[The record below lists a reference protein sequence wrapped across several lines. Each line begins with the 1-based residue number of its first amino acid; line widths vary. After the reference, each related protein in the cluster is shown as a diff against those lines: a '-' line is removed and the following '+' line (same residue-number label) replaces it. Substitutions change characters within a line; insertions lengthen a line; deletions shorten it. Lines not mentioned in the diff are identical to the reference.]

1 MPRKSP
7 YQIVL
12 TAQEKKQLQR
22 RAAQYTAPYRDVVRA
37 KVILLAAQ
45 GAENQEIA
53 KRVDMPREVVSKWRK
68 RFFELRMAGLDER
81 PRSGRPRIFSPS
93 GRGADQGRGL

>member
-12 TAQEKKQLQR
+12 SAQEKKLLQKR
-22 RAAQYTAPYRDVVRA
+22 QGQYTAPYRDVVRA

-68 RFFELRMAGLDER
+68 RFFEQRMAGLDER
-81 PRSGRPRIFSPS
+81 PRSGRPRVFSPTD
-93 GRGADQGRGL
+93 GCADQGRGL